1 MTCSVRG
8 KVWEYLAEP
17 DEANRMN
24 ERFAVSSLRNEGD
37 KVYLR
42 IVSDTCPCE
51 GAAPAEPGLED
62 VYLYYF
68 GK

>member
-1 MTCSVRG
+1 
-8 KVWEYLAEP
+8 
-17 DEANRMN
+17 MN
-24 ERFAVSSLRNEGD
+24 ETFAVSNLKNEGD
-37 KVYLR
+37 KVYIR

-68 GK
+68 GN